1 MSIFINCNHTKKNH
15 STLHRLHALH
25 VCSLENCTDCTQND
39 QNFHFNLAKWPITMN
54 YHRFRSLFHSL
65 FSLNSR
71 IAIALT
77 LKIRL
82 QPTIQCSWKRMYLLK
97 LCHVQLRSKMKDR
110 KKVSW
115 CYFKPKTRT
124 KDSHRLKM

>member
-1 MSIFINCNHTKKNH
+1 MNKSKRLYRSRTLSILKCFLPFQCSQSPKIAKIVIFHNKKTKNLLSKH

-54 YHRFRSLFHSL
+54 YHRFRSLFRSL

-71 IAIALT
+71 ITMLVSFSKRICSQST
-77 LKIRL
+77 
-82 QPTIQCSWKRMYLLK
+82 QCSW
-97 LCHVQLRSKMKDR
+97 
-110 KKVSW
+110 
-115 CYFKPKTRT
+115 
-124 KDSHRLKM
+124 